1 MEEIKEPIIIK
12 SIVNGLISTS
22 IIWLFWT
29 PFLIFM
35 AAPLMNAMIKNFL
48 CSHSTYI
55 SYEIYKIFG
64 IQAYE
69 VYENNLPNP
78 PTIAKRIVN
87 NNTNNFLNEN
97 LNLFIVFGILSLLVI
112 YFSLSIAGN
121 LISKYNLNLGK
132 VILFNI
138 IMSIII
144 IAIEIAFFI
153 GVTTEYSPFDLKNIL
168 EGLIQKIKN
177 VLVPLSSSNTLT
189 KKKM

>member
-48 CSHSTYI
+48 CSHSSYI

-69 VYENNLPNP
+69 VYENN
-78 PTIAKRIVN
+78 
-87 NNTNNFLNEN
+87 F
-97 LNLFIVFGILSLLVI
+97 VI
-112 YFSLSIAGN
+112 
-121 LISKYNLNLGK
+121 
-132 VILFNI
+132 
-138 IMSIII
+138 
-144 IAIEIAFFI
+144 
-153 GVTTEYSPFDLKNIL
+153 
-168 EGLIQKIKN
+168 
-177 VLVPLSSSNTLT
+177 
-189 KKKM
+189 